1 MKKDKRIVHEA
12 PSQVTGF
19 WGTGASGATSFS
31 LEYARQLAEL
41 GRKTLLIDFDLKD
54 PSLMVYLAIDNYPSG
69 LQAGLR
75 LASQQRLDA
84 SNINELIVDSELTKN
99 LSFMAG
105 LPVSGRFR
113 SIDTESVGQMVEV
126 LKSWFDELVID
137 IGPLVSQELN
147 SQVFS
152 LQQELMSS
160 SDELYGVFR
169 ADPEGIAK
177 LFWLSVS
184 GELVA
189 NFYRPGSLG
198 AGGKKSLKSLIAEM
212 TGKPLQAVVEDDDYL
227 VQAIAKGCSAG
238 EVSKK
243 SSISTMIRQLLQN
256 RFDSSG

>member
-1 MKKDKRIVHEA
+1 MKKAKNIKLDA
-12 PSQVTGF
+12 PARVTGF

-31 LEYARQLAEL
+31 LEYARQVAEL
-41 GRKTLLIDFDLKD
+41 GRKTLLIDFDLID

-84 SNINELIVDSELTKN
+84 SNIHELIVESDQRDK
-99 LSFMAG
+99 LSFIAG

-113 SIDTESVGQMVEV
+113 SIDVESIGLMIEV
-126 LKSWFDELVID
+126 FKNWFDELVID

-147 SQVFS
+147 GQAHL
-152 LQQELMSS
+152 LQQELMAST
-160 SDELYGVFR
+160 DELYGVFR
-169 ADPEGIAK
+169 ADPEGISK
-177 LFWLSVS
+177 LFWLSFT

-198 AGGKKSLKSLIAEM
+198 AGGKKGLKSLIAEM
-212 TGKPLQAVVEDDDYL
+212 TGKPLQAVAEEDDYL
-227 VQAIAKGCSAG
+227 IQAIAKGCPVG
-238 EVSKK
+238 EISRK
-243 SSISTMIRQLLQN
+243 SSISLTTKQLLQN